1 MYYYLI
7 DFSVSE
13 HYLTSFE
20 VVNKEELERRIELVE
35 KDDFEFIHID
45 SGDYDFDLTKEKIL
59 EDLTDSAYEI
69 TEIEFISFKS
79 MFFGCYQI
87 GFDLWATIE
96 DNISTI

>member
-13 HYLTSFE
+13 HYLFSFE
-20 VVNKEELERRIELVE
+20 VVDKEELERRIELV
-35 KDDFEFIHID
+35 KKTNFEFIHIG
-45 SGDYDFDLTKEKIL
+45 SGDYYFDLTKEKIL

-79 MFFGCYQI
+79 MFFGCEQI
-87 GFDLWATIE
+87 GLDLWTTIE
-96 DNISTI
+96 DNISTT